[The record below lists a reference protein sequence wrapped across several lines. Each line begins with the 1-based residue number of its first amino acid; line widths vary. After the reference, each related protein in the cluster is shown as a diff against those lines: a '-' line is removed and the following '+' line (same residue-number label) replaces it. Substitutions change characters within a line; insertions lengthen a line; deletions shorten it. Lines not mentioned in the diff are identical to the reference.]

1 MLNGKCIILGVTGSI
16 AAYKS
21 ANLASML
28 SKAHCDVNVIMTEN
42 AKQFIT
48 PLTFETLTKNK
59 CITDTFD
66 RDFKFDVKHI
76 SLAQKADLLIIA
88 PASANIIAKL
98 AYGIADDMLSTTAL
112 ACKCRKIISPAMN
125 TNMYNNEIVQD
136 NIEKLKKYG
145 FEIIEPASGMLACKD
160 IGKGKMPEPETLYK
174 YILKNIA
181 FEKDMSGKK
190 VLVTAGPTCESI
202 DPVRYITNHSTGKM
216 GYSIAEACML
226 RGAEVT
232 LISGPSNLEP
242 PIEVNTIN
250 IFSAEQMYNEVINCY
265 KEMDFIFKA
274 AAVADYRPINIYEQ
288 KQKKTDSD
296 MSVPLIRTEDI
307 LKYIGNNKRD
317 GQIICG
323 FSMETENMIQNSKK
337 KLLNKNADLIVANN
351 LKTEGAGFG
360 TDTNVIT
367 IITKDDIKEIPKLS
381 KNKAAHL
388 IIDEAIKLSN
398 QI

>member
-381 KNKAAHL
+381 KNEAAHL

>member
-398 QI
+398 QV